1 MNLEELKKYEWDSS
15 LLECKSLASFCYL

>member
-15 LLECKSLASFCYL
+15 LLVCKSLASFCYL